1 MILDWI
7 RFGIIAIFF
16 ISALI
21 LLYIS
26 ILGTYRFRFA
36 LNRIHCAAMND
47 TIVLILFFIGG
58 VIAAGFDIMS
68 AKFALIVF
76 IQWCTCP
83 LTSHM
88 LTKAEYMTDEHL
100 AEHCELPKEGEE
112 NA

>member
-1 MILDWI
+1 MILEWI
-7 RFGIIAIFF
+7 RFGVVAAFF
-16 ISALI
+16 IGALAM
-21 LLYIS
+21 LFVS

-47 TIVLILFFIGG
+47 TIVLLLFFIACF
-58 VIAAGFDIMS
+58 IASGFDIMTL
-68 AKFALIVF
+68 KFALIIF

-100 AEHCELPKEGEE
+100 SEHCELPKEDEE
-112 NA
+112 